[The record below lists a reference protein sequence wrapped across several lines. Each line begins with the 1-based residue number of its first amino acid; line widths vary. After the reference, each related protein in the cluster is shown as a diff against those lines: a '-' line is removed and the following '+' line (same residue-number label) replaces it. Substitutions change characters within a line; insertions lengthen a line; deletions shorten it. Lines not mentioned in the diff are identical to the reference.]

1 MTFVPAFA
9 NYYNNTMS
17 KQPIGVFDSGIGGLT
32 ILRALRKALPHEN
45 FIYFG
50 DTANVPY
57 GGKSK
62 SAVTRLALA
71 VAHFLQSKRVK
82 LIVVA
87 CNTASA
93 QALPTL
99 SKQLHTPVIGVI
111 TPGAQAAV
119 TATQKRKIAV
129 LGTQGTI
136 ESQAYVKAIRKY
148 DKTLCVIQQACPL
161 FVPLAEEGF
170 AHKPAA
176 ELIAREYLI
185 SVKKSGADT
194 VILGCTHYPILK
206 DLIARILGPRVT
218 LVDSADTLAKAVESF
233 LQKNH
238 LAVNTGRGTLKL
250 YSSDDPQKFTQSA
263 QKLLGEK
270 IVRAT
275 LKKLNV

>member
-1 MTFVPAFA
+1 MH
-9 NYYNNTMS
+9 
-17 KQPIGVFDSGIGGLT
+17 KQSIGVFDSGIGGLT
-32 ILRALRKALPHEN
+32 ILRALRKTLPHEN

-62 SAVTRLALA
+62 AAVTRLALA
-71 VAHFLQSKRVK
+71 VAHFLESKNVK

-99 SKQLHTPVIGVI
+99 SKQLHVPVIGVI
-111 TPGAQAAV
+111 SPGAQAAV
-119 TATQKRKIAV
+119 TATRKRKIAV

-136 ESQAYVKAIRKY
+136 ESQAYVRAIQRY
-148 DKTLCVIQQACPL
+148 DKTLHVIQQACPL

-176 ELIAREYLI
+176 ELIAREYLLPI
-185 SVKKSGADT
+185 QKSGADT
-194 VILGCTHYPILK
+194 VILGCTHYPILR
-206 DLIARILGPRVT
+206 DLIAHILGPQVT
-218 LVDSADTLAKAVESF
+218 LVDSADTLALAVKDF
-233 LQKNH
+233 LQKNQ
-238 LAVNTGRGTLKL
+238 LAAAAGKGTLRL
-250 YSSDDPQKFTQSA
+250 YASDDPQKFTKSA
-263 QKLLGEK
+263 HKLLGKK
-270 IVRAT
+270 IVQAT

>member
-1 MTFVPAFA
+1 MFPVLQITIILS
-9 NYYNNTMS
+9 MH
-17 KQPIGVFDSGIGGLT
+17 KQAIGVFDSGIGGLT

-62 SAVTRLALA
+62 AMVTRLATA
-71 VAHFLQSKRVK
+71 VAQFLQTQQVK

-93 QALPTL
+93 QALPAL
-99 SKQLHTPVIGVI
+99 SKSLSVPVMGVI
-111 TPGAQAAV
+111 APGAQAAV
-119 TATQKRKIAV
+119 SATKNHKIAV

-136 ESQAYVKAIRKY
+136 ESRAYVKAIKKHNKKLR
-148 DKTLCVIQQACPL
+148 VFQQACPL

-176 ELIAREYLI
+176 ELIAREYLAP
-185 SVKKSGADT
+185 VQKSGADT

-206 DLIARILGPRVT
+206 EMIARVLGRKIS
-218 LVDSADTLAKAVESF
+218 LVDSAETLAQAVKSF
-233 LQKNH
+233 LKTH
-238 LAVNTGRGTLKL
+238 RMTAVAGRRGSLKL
-250 YSSDDPQKFTQSA
+250 YASDDPQKFSRSA
-263 QKLLGEK
+263 QKLLNEK
-270 IVRAT
+270 VARAT
-275 LKKLNV
+275 LKKLTL

>member
-1 MTFVPAFA
+1 MK
-9 NYYNNTMS
+9 
-17 KQPIGVFDSGIGGLT
+17 KQAIGVFDSGIGGLT

-62 SAVTRLALA
+62 TAVTHLSLA
-71 VAHFLQSKRVK
+71 VAQFLQAQQVK

-99 SKQLHTPVIGVI
+99 SKQLHVPVMGVI
-111 TPGAQAAV
+111 VPGAQAAIA
-119 TATQKRKIAV
+119 ATRNQKIAV

-136 ESQAYVKAIRKY
+136 ESNAYVKAIKKQSKR
-148 DKTLCVIQQACPL
+148 TCVFQQACPL

-170 AHKPAA
+170 ASKPAA
-176 ELIAREYLI
+176 ELIAREYL
-185 SVKKSGADT
+185 VPVQKSGADT

-206 DLIARILGPRVT
+206 KLIAKILGPRIA
-218 LVDSADTLAKAVESF
+218 LVDSADTLAKAAQSY
-233 LQKNH
+233 LQAH
-238 LAVNTGRGTLKL
+238 GLAETSDRGKLTL
-250 YSSDDPQKFTQSA
+250 YASDDPKKFSHSA

-270 IVRAT
+270 MVKAT
-275 LKKLNV
+275 LKKLKV

>member
-1 MTFVPAFA
+1 M
-9 NYYNNTMS
+9 Y

-32 ILRALRKALPHEN
+32 ILRALRKTLPREN

-62 SAVTRLALA
+62 AAVTRLALA
-71 VAHFLQSKRVK
+71 VARFLENNHVK

-99 SKQLHTPVIGVI
+99 SKQLRVPVIGVI
-111 TPGAQAAV
+111 SPGAQAAV
-119 TATQKRKIAV
+119 AATRKRKIAV

-136 ESQAYVKAIRKY
+136 ESQAYVRAIRKF
-148 DKTLCVIQQACPL
+148 DKTARVIQQACPL

-170 AHKPAA
+170 ARKPAA
-176 ELIAREYLI
+176 ELIAREYLT

-206 DLIARILGPRVT
+206 DLIAHILGPRVA
-218 LVDSADTLAKAVESF
+218 LVDSADTLAKTVRSF
-233 LQKNH
+233 LQENQ
-238 LAVNTGRGTLKL
+238 LSACAGRGTLKL
-250 YSSDDPQKFTQSA
+250 YASDDPQKFTQSA

-270 IVRAT
+270 IARAT